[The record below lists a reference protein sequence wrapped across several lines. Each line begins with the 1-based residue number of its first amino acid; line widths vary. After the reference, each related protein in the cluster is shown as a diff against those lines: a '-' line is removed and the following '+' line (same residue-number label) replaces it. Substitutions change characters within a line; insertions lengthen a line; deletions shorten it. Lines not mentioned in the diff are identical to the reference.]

1 MEQLTIELQKAVLVG
16 VNMNHQPD
24 FEYSMEELANL
35 AGACDIQVVGRVTQN
50 LSRLNTSHYIGTGK
64 LQEITIMLNQQEANL
79 VIFND
84 ELSPSQLRNLE
95 ADLDC
100 KVVDRTLLILHIF
113 GQRAKTREAQL
124 QVEVAELQYMLPR
137 LVGLRESLGRQS
149 GGVGTKNRGVG
160 ETKLELDRRRI
171 EEKITAMSRELE
183 ALVAHRQ
190 IQRKKRKKTEIPVVS
205 LVGYTNAGKS
215 TVMNAL
221 VEKFTGSQEKFVFEK
236 DMLFATL
243 ETSVRNIELE
253 DNKEF
258 LLTDTVGFVSK
269 LPHHLVKAFRSTLE
283 EVREADLLVHVVDFS
298 NSEYEQHI
306 HITNETLKA
315 IGIEDIP
322 MIYAY
327 NKIDLKEDE
336 IPESQDNSL
345 YISAKGKQ
353 GLDELIAAIR
363 GQVFRNYVKCEMLIP
378 YHEGQHVSYLNEH
391 AHVLATEYEEQG
403 TKLVLECK
411 QSDYQKFAQYVHQS

>member
-1 MEQLTIELQKAVLVG
+1 MEQLTIEPQKAVLVG

-24 FEYSMEELANL
+24 FAYSMEELANL
-35 AGACDIQVVGRVTQN
+35 ASACDVEVVGTVTQN
-50 LSRLNTSHYIGTGK
+50 LSRINTSHYIGTGK
-64 LQEITIMLNQQEANL
+64 IQEITIMLKQQEANL

-100 KVVDRTLLILHIF
+100 KVVDRTLLILDIF

-149 GGVGTKNRGVG
+149 GGIGTKNKGVG

-183 ALVAHRQ
+183 TLVAHRQ

-221 VEKFTGSQEKFVFEK
+221 VGKFTGSQDKFVFEK

-253 DNKEF
+253 DKKEF
-258 LLTDTVGFVSK
+258 LLTDTVGFVSR

-298 NSEYEQHI
+298 NPEYEQHI

-322 MIYAY
+322 MIYAF
-327 NKIDLKEDE
+327 NKIDMKDGE

-353 GLDELIAAIR
+353 GLDELVTAIR
-363 GQVFRNYVKCEMLIP
+363 GKVFRNYVKCEMLIP
-378 YHEGQHVSYLNEH
+378 YHEGQYVSYLNEH

-411 QSDYQKFAQYVHQS
+411 QSDYQKFAQYVKK